1 MIELLQTDL
10 ELDELEALRLADSV
24 GLSQA
29 DAGSAMG
36 ISQPTFNRILS
47 SARKKV
53 ADSLVFGRA
62 IGIRQEAHN
71 ESGRRIAHGQHG
83 NCSHIRHKGRR
94 DRR

>member
-1 MIELLQTDL
+1 MVDLTQTDL

-29 DAGSAMG
+29 EAGNAMG
-36 ISQPTFNRILS
+36 ISQPTFNRVLS

-62 IGIRQEAHN
+62 IRICQEAHDGSRQKIEHN
-71 ESGRRIAHGQHG
+71 RPE
-83 NCSHIRHKGRR
+83 NCGCAKHNGKR
-94 DRR
+94 DRQ

>member
-1 MIELLQTDL
+1 MIGLLQTDL

-36 ISQPTFNRILS
+36 ISQPTFNRVLS

-53 ADSLVFGRA
+53 ADSLVFGRS
-62 IGIRQEAHN
+62 IRIRLEAHN
-71 ESGRRIAHGQHG
+71 ENERKIACNRPG
-83 NCSHIRHKGRR
+83 NCSRIRNG
-94 DRR
+94 DRKDTR